1 MWLLGVREECQPGV
15 AHGRIHGF
23 ERDRGGFPSL
33 RLRMEPAAVQRVQTA
48 TFRHASQ
55 GSVVMRHRGA
65 HCASSACRFPM
76 SQPHRVLIWI
86 LATLIAVVAMAAVL
100 HVPLLRAFSAT
111 PVFNS
116 VIVAVFALGVLVNL
130 RQVMRLQRE
139 VDWIEA
145 YRRSNPERTLETPVL
160 LAPMARMLAQGGR
173 KPQSLSTQSMRSI
186 LDSIHLRLE
195 EQRDLSR
202 YLVGLLIFLGLLGT
216 FWGLLLTIASVS
228 DIIAGLSAGSD
239 ALAMFD
245 ALKVRLQQP
254 LSGMATSFS
263 TSLFGLAC
271 SLVLGLIDLLAARA
285 ANRFYTEV
293 EDWLSGMTRLS
304 SGGALAEGDASV
316 PAYVQA
322 LLEQTADGLERMQ
335 RALVE
340 SERERRGNA
349 QQMAELN
356 AHLGRLSEHI
366 GHESRSLN
374 ELIQTQG
381 ELRNTLKA
389 LAQNDGGA
397 RLSDELRAE
406 FRLLSRTL
414 AAAVEARR

>member
-1 MWLLGVREECQPGV
+1 
-15 AHGRIHGF
+15 
-23 ERDRGGFPSL
+23 
-33 RLRMEPAAVQRVQTA
+33 
-48 TFRHASQ
+48 
-55 GSVVMRHRGA
+55 
-65 HCASSACRFPM
+65 M
-76 SQPHRVLIWI
+76 SQPSRVLVSI
-86 LATLIAVVAMAAVL
+86 LGVLAAITLIAAFL
-100 HVPLLRAFSAT
+100 YEPLLRAFTAT

-116 VIVAVFALGVLVNL
+116 VIVGVFLLGVVVNL

-139 VDWIEA
+139 VNWIEA
-145 YRRSNPERTLETPVL
+145 YRRSNPERTLEAPVL
-160 LAPMARMLAQGGR
+160 LAPMARMLAQSGR

-216 FWGLLLTIASVS
+216 FWGLLITIGSVGE
-228 DIIAGLSAGSD
+228 IIGGMSGGSD
-239 ALAMFD
+239 AVAMFEV
-245 ALKVRLQQP
+245 LKDRLQQP

-271 SLVLGLIDLLAARA
+271 SLILGLIDLLAARA

-304 SGGALAEGDASV
+304 SGSALGDGETSV

-340 SERERRGNA
+340 GERERRGSA

-356 AHLGRLSEHI
+356 MHLGRLSEHL
-366 GHESRSLN
+366 GQETGSLA
-374 ELIQTQG
+374 ELVQTQG
-381 ELRNTLKA
+381 ELRSTLKA
-389 LAQNDGGA
+389 LAQQDAGA
-397 RLSDELRAE
+397 RFSEELRAE
-406 FRLLSRTL
+406 LRLLSRSL
-414 AAAVEARR
+414 AAAVEGRR

>member
-1 MWLLGVREECQPGV
+1 
-15 AHGRIHGF
+15 
-23 ERDRGGFPSL
+23 
-33 RLRMEPAAVQRVQTA
+33 
-48 TFRHASQ
+48 
-55 GSVVMRHRGA
+55 
-65 HCASSACRFPM
+65 M
-76 SQPHRVLIWI
+76 SQPSRVLISI
-86 LATLIAVVAMAAVL
+86 LAVLGLILVVAGVL
-100 HVPLLRAFSAT
+100 YQPLARAFAAT
-111 PVFNS
+111 PVFNA
-116 VIVAVFALGVLVNL
+116 VILGVFLIGVVANL
-130 RQVMRLQRE
+130 RQVLRLQRE

-145 YRRSNPERTLETPVL
+145 YRRSSSERALGTPVL
-160 LAPMARMLAQGGR
+160 LAPMARMLSKSER

-216 FWGLLLTIASVS
+216 FWGLLITIASVG
-228 DIIAGLSAGSD
+228 DIIAGMSAGSD
-239 ALAMFD
+239 AAAMFE
-245 ALKVRLQQP
+245 ALKDRLQQP
-254 LSGMATSFS
+254 LGGMATSFS
-263 TSLFGLAC
+263 TSLFGLGC

-304 SGGALAEGDASV
+304 TGSALGEGETSV

-356 AHLGRLSEHI
+356 AHLGRLSEHM
-366 GHESRSLN
+366 GRESRGFS
-374 ELIQTQG
+374 ELVDTQA
-381 ELRNTLKA
+381 ELRTALKT
-389 LAQNDGGA
+389 LAQQDGGA
-397 RLSDELRAE
+397 RFSEELRTE
-406 FRLLSRTL
+406 LRLLSRTL
-414 AAAVEARR
+414 AAAVEARG